1 MGEKRKLFLTVEIKL
16 INAAGMRTNEV
27 KKKKKSPFCKQEKTH

>member
-16 INAAGMRTNEV
+16 MNAAGMRTDEV
-27 KKKKKSPFCKQEKTH
+27 KTKSPFCKQEKTH